1 MSLTPF
7 QIAVAELFFSLPESD
22 GFLLAGGAALAAQEL
37 TRRPTRDLDL
47 FTHVGRGTVPAARDA
62 LRDAARARGW
72 DVRLLRDGDSFCRL
86 VIAGPEDLLV
96 DLAVDA
102 PPSTP
107 SATSSVGPTFG
118 LEELAGRKLIAL
130 FDRAEAR
137 DFADVYALAQRFGTH
152 TLLEQAAEIDAG
164 FDPAVLAAMIG
175 TLDRFSDDEIPIDQ
189 NSTGPLRAF
198 FRSWQQELGRR

>member
-7 QIAVAELFFSLPESD
+7 QIAVAELFFALPESD

-37 TRRPTRDLDL
+37 TRRATRDLDF
-47 FTHVGRGTVPAARDA
+47 FTRVGRSTVPAARDA
-62 LRDAARARGW
+62 LEDAARARGW
-72 DVRLLRDGDSFCRL
+72 HVRRLRDSDSFCRL
-86 VIAGPEDLLV
+86 VITGPEDLLV

-102 PPSTP
+102 PPTSP

-118 LEELAGRKLIAL
+118 LHELAGRKLMAL

-137 DFADVYALAQRFGTH
+137 DFADVFVLAQRFGTE

-175 TLDRFSDDEIPIDQ
+175 TLDRFSDDDIPTDQ
-189 NSTGPLRAF
+189 HGTRALRKF
-198 FRSWQQELGRR
+198 FHTWQQELRRR